1 MKKQSNVG
9 FVVAALAALGFSA
22 GVALAQ
28 GKDGP
33 RCVGADGKEVMTA
46 DGKSITTKGDCEKA
60 GGTLQAPRK

>member
-9 FVVAALAALGFSA
+9 FVMAMLAALGFSA

-28 GKDGP
+28 GSGP

-46 DGKSITTKGDCEKA
+46 DGKPITSKGDCEKA
-60 GGTLQAPRK
+60 GGTLQAPRQ

>member
-1 MKKQSNVG
+1 MKKQSTMSMVL
-9 FVVAALAALGFSA
+9 AALAALGFSA

-33 RCVGADGKEVMTA
+33 RCVGADGKELTV
-46 DGKSITTKGDCEKA
+46 DGKPITSKSECDKA